1 MQQRSKQLY
10 RSQTIRRFIAAA
22 LLLLFALNVAP
33 KQLLHDVI
41 TGHKHGFAKASEY
54 QSFQSSKKGIQC
66 HWHNNVVES
75 PFIDV
80 PDFQVQ
86 ELLPAYSSLVNYY
99 SSNYH
104 SADLFYSSLRGPP
117 IMLG

>member
-1 MQQRSKQLY
+1 LY
-10 RSQTIRRFIAAA
+10 KSQIIRRIAAGA

-41 TGHKHGFAKASEY
+41 TGHKHGFIKVSEY
-54 QSFQSSKKGIQC
+54 QNIQSSKKGIQC
-66 HWHNNVVES
+66 HWHNNIVES

-86 ELLPAYSSLVNYY
+86 QPVPVYSSFVNNYNSNY
-99 SSNYH
+99 SST
-104 SADLFYSSLRGPP
+104 DLFYSSLRGPP